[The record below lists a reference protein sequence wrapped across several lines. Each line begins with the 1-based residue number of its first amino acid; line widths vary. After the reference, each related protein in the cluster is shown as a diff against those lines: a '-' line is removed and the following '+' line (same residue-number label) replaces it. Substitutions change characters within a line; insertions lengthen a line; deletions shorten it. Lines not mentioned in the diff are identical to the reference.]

1 MIVENPQNGMKFCE
15 IDAYSLPCI
24 THTNLLQFV
33 VILGAVTPKNS
44 SCGYLIQTDIGT
56 SNKLRLTLSENMLYV
71 KFLLLFSNFEMG
83 TIKSDLGNRYQVS

>member
-15 IDAYSLPCI
+15 IDAYSLPSI

-44 SCGYLIQTDIGT
+44 SCGYLLII
-56 SNKLRLTLSENMLYV
+56 NLSTAV
-71 KFLLLFSNFEMG
+71 GFLLLRNCFVQNAAKCCEF
-83 TIKSDLGNRYQVS
+83 L